1 MGEEEPVRSGI
12 RVCRAEDAEVVWRFD
27 DHDDNVETLRF
38 GPHGRWLAS
47 TDTSGRVCAWDLA
60 RGEKTLDHRYPRQA
74 SGVVFTPDGRALAT
88 SGSRGASDWWVD
100 LWALEDQRSLSSL
113 GPLPSR
119 LRLAISLDGRW
130 LAKPGVSRG
139 ACYAA
144 TDADK

>member
-100 LWALEDQRSLSSL
+100 LWALKDQRSLSSL